1 MPKQI
6 DTEVVLRIRE
16 AAHVLTGGRRDF
28 DPLLALIGDASFVL
42 IGEASH
48 GTHEF
53 YETRAEITK
62 RLIREKGFHAV
73 AIEAD
78 WPDAYRAD
86 RFVRARGNDSSAD
99 EALSGFGRFP
109 IWMWRNREVES
120 FLSWL
125 RVHNEQRASGD
136 PQVGFYGL
144 DLYSLNASR
153 QEVIRYLEKVDPEAA
168 RRARYRYSCFDAY
181 SEDEQAYGYAAGFGI
196 TPSCEQQVVQQLMDL
211 HRRAYEYMHRDGQAA
226 EDEFF
231 SAELNARLVRNSEE
245 YYRSMFGGRTSSWNL
260 RDRHMAETLHALS
273 AHLDRR
279 YGRSKVVVWAHNSH
293 LGDARATE
301 ATRRGEWNLGQLVRE
316 RYGDNSRLI
325 GFTTYTGTV
334 MAASDW
340 GGEHEVKRVRPGMVG
355 SYETLFHD
363 VDIPRIL
370 LPMRGSPIRGELRSE
385 RLERAI
391 GVIYR
396 PDTERQSHYFHARL
410 ADQFDAVIHYDGTR
424 ALEPLAPS
432 PEPQPAEVPETFPSG
447 V

>member
-1 MPKQI
+1 
-6 DTEVVLRIRE
+6 
-16 AAHVLTGGRRDF
+16 
-28 DPLLALIGDASFVL
+28 
-42 IGEASH
+42 
-48 GTHEF
+48 
-53 YETRAEITK
+53 
-62 RLIREKGFHAV
+62 
-73 AIEAD
+73 
-78 WPDAYRAD
+78 
-86 RFVRARGNDSSAD
+86 
-99 EALSGFGRFP
+99 
-109 IWMWRNREVES
+109 
-120 FLSWL
+120 
-125 RVHNEQRASGD
+125 
-136 PQVGFYGL
+136 
-144 DLYSLNASR
+144 
-153 QEVIRYLEKVDPEAA
+153 
-168 RRARYRYSCFDAY
+168 
-181 SEDEQAYGYAAGFGI
+181 
-196 TPSCEQQVVQQLMDL
+196 MDL

-279 YGRSKVVVWAHNSH
+279 YGQSKVVVWAHNSH

-363 VDIPRIL
+363 VDIPRFL

-432 PEPQPAEVPETFPSG
+432 PEPQPAEVPETYPSG